1 MHTIL
6 VGSVAFAI
14 FAGIAFAV
22 VSYLTRRESRF
33 ERDHRLMIDVMR
45 PVQPPRSTGP
55 APVDVP
61 RLFTDGEM
69 DASGLTV
76 IDPIADY
83 RARATPEELASL
95 DVTAVYPSAH
105 PLSRRVATTRRA
117 DAVDRRAHGYDSSG
131 SGFNDPDR
139 VTTDRVPTDRAPGG
153 RAPGGRAVSE
163 RDPDDDGSPRQ
174 DVTLP
179 GRTKTV
185 R

>member
-1 MHTIL
+1 MHVLL
-6 VGSVAFAI
+6 VGSVALVI
-14 FAGIAFAV
+14 FAVIAFAI

-45 PVQPPRSTGP
+45 PIQPPRSTGP

-131 SGFNDPDR
+131 SGFNDADCA
-139 VTTDRVPTDRAPGG
+139 PTDRAPGG
-153 RAPGGRAVSE
+153 RAVGGRDS
-163 RDPDDDGSPRQ
+163 DDGSPRQ